1 MGALDVLA
9 TERVRAWEAEIRE
22 AACKSSLLW
31 RPYVQAQYE
40 REGRTMRT
48 LSEMPQGSMVWIE
61 FCQGAY
67 DNWCAR
73 LMRQDQD
80 SKYYM
85 AFPTDE
91 YYFSRLGL
99 LAIKYGCEKVYTDLR
114 ILYAMTTNA
123 VSNDVVDV
131 INMMAMQYDV
141 DEDVAYNMFMHVY
154 YGMVAEEHYS
164 RTISPAVPAKRTKMG
179 KLMKVH
185 AIHRFLIEKHDVYDV
200 SRECVGMKP
209 EQVISQA
216 QAMGLSRDV
225 TWTPYDSP
233 YDEPDKQPIV
243 EQGAKKRI

>member
-1 MGALDVLA
+1 MSAVDVLA
-9 TERVRAWEAEIRE
+9 TEKARVWEAEIRE
-22 AACKSSLLW
+22 AVVRSSLAW
-31 RPYVQAQYE
+31 RPYKQSHFE
-40 REGRTMRT
+40 REGRMMRT
-48 LSEMPQGSMVWIE
+48 LSEMPEHSMVWIE

-80 SKYYM
+80 SQYYM

-99 LAIKYGCEKVYTDLR
+99 LVIRYGHEKVYTDLR

-131 INMMAMQYDV
+131 INMMAMQYGV

-164 RTISPAVPAKRTKMG
+164 RTVSPSVPAKRTKMG
-179 KLMKVH
+179 KLMKIH
-185 AIHRFLIEKHDVYDV
+185 AIHRFLIEKHGVYDV

-209 EQVISQA
+209 EQVMSQA
-216 QAMGLSRDV
+216 RAMGLSRDV

-243 EQGAKKRI
+243 EYGAKKRI

>member
-1 MGALDVLA
+1 MNAVDVLA
-9 TERVRAWEAEIRE
+9 TERMHAWEAEIRE
-22 AACKSSLLW
+22 AAVKSSLLW
-31 RPYVQAQYE
+31 RPYVPAQFE
-40 REGRTMRT
+40 REGRMMRT
-48 LSEMPQGSMVWIE
+48 LFEMAKGSMVWIE

-80 SKYYM
+80 SQHYM

-99 LAIKYGCEKVYTDLR
+99 LAIKYGYKKVYTDLR
-114 ILYAMTTNA
+114 ILYAMTTNT

-131 INMMAMQYDV
+131 INMMSMQYGV
-141 DEDVAYNMFMHVY
+141 DADVAYNMFMHVY
-154 YGMVAEEHYS
+154 YGMIAEEHYS
-164 RTISPAVPAKRTKMG
+164 RTMSPSVPAKRTKMG
-179 KLMKVH
+179 KLMKIH

-200 SRECVGMKP
+200 ARECVGMKP
-209 EQVISQA
+209 EQVMSQA

-233 YDEPDKQPIV
+233 YDAPDKQPIV
-243 EQGAKKRI
+243 AYGAKKCI

>member
-1 MGALDVLA
+1 
-9 TERVRAWEAEIRE
+9 
-22 AACKSSLLW
+22 
-31 RPYVQAQYE
+31 
-40 REGRTMRT
+40 
-48 LSEMPQGSMVWIE
+48 MVWLE

-114 ILYAMTTNA
+114 ILYAMTTNV

-131 INMMAMQYDV
+131 INLMAMQYGVDGDV
-141 DEDVAYNMFMHVY
+141 VYNMFMHVY
-154 YGMVAEEHYS
+154 YGMIAEEHYS

-179 KLMKVH
+179 KLMKVY
-185 AIHRFLIEKHDVYDV
+185 AIHRFLIEKHGVYDV
-200 SRECVGMKP
+200 ASECVGVGP
-209 EQVISQA
+209 EQVIRQA
-216 QAMGLSRDV
+216 QALGLSRDV

-243 EQGAKKRI
+243 EYGAKKGR

>member
-1 MGALDVLA
+1 MNAVDVLA
-9 TERVRAWEAEIRE
+9 TERMRAWEAEIRE
-22 AACKSSLLW
+22 AAVKSSLLW
-31 RPYVQAQYE
+31 RPYVPAQFE
-40 REGRTMRT
+40 REGRMMRT
-48 LSEMPQGSMVWIE
+48 LFDMPRGSMVWIE

-99 LAIKYGCEKVYTDLR
+99 LAIKYGHEKVYTDLR
-114 ILYAMTTNA
+114 ILYAMTTNV

-131 INMMAMQYDV
+131 INMMSMQYGV
-141 DEDVAYNMFMHVY
+141 DADVAYNMFMHVY
-154 YGMVAEEHYS
+154 YGMIAEEHYS
-164 RTISPAVPAKRTKMG
+164 RTISPAVPAKRTKLG
-179 KLMKVH
+179 KLMKIH

-200 SRECVGMKP
+200 ARECVGMKP
-209 EQVISQA
+209 EQVMSQA

-233 YDEPDKQPIV
+233 YDEPDTQPIV
-243 EQGAKKRI
+243 ERGAKKRI